1 MPIIS
6 ACTQVAI
13 SGTVVGSTRPWS
25 IVQHVIDAGGAVPD
39 PEDQARLWVDAF
51 CSEIMPVISAAV
63 TAATATFV
71 DLRTADGASGPV
83 TGSTLPEVGGGSGN
97 ALAPN
102 TAILVKLQTAGGRST
117 RSGRMYLPGVDE
129 DQVTA
134 NGEMTSGYQGDVQ
147 SAVND
152 FWTALTAADIIP
164 VVNSKSSTGTYS
176 PNTIT
181 AMTVPAL
188 LATQRRRLRK

>member
-1 MPIIS
+1 MAIIS

-13 SGTVVGSTRPWS
+13 TGTVVGSTRPWAL
-25 IVQHVIDAGGAVPD
+25 VQHVTDAGGAVPD
-39 PEDQARLWVDAF
+39 PEDQARLWVDNF

-63 TAATATFV
+63 TATAASFV
-71 DLRTADGASGPV
+71 DLRSLSGASGPV
-83 TGSTLPEVGGGSGN
+83 SGSTPPETGGGSGN

-134 NGEMTSGYQGDVQ
+134 NGEMTSGYVSTVQ
-147 SAVND
+147 SAVSD
-152 FWTALTAADIIP
+152 FWTALTADDLIP
-164 VVNSKSSTGTYS
+164 VVNSKVPGGGYT

-181 AMTVPAL
+181 AMTVAPL